1 MCMGVRAEDVESAV
15 PPEYEVED
23 IETGFQVYDME
34 GNGARLMFGE
44 DDGTR
49 FAEIDSWDETN
60 ERVYEGQQTDTET
73 MLGYEAFDEIFSD
86 ESLSQVSRVEGLL
99 MEGLET
105 ASTSTDKE
113 EAAHALVNSAE
124 DAYDILE
131 DEGKAPT
138 DFRFK
143 TKANKS
149 LGNANIAYGA
159 SDTMGAEKI
168 DLDMNNYERDFATSA
183 GYIMGAV
190 LLQDSGKKPEV
201 STGLAYKRGSKHHE
215 EQKAQADM
223 ELVETATEVTDYD
236 FLN

>member
-1 MCMGVRAEDVESAV
+1 MGVTAEDIESAV

-34 GNGARLMFGE
+34 GNGATVRFGE
-44 DDGTR
+44 DDGTQ
-49 FAEIDSWDETN
+49 FAEVDSWEGINET
-60 ERVYEGQQTDTET
+60 VYEGQETSTEA
-73 MLGYEAFDEIFSD
+73 LLSYEAFDEIFD
-86 ESLSQVSRVEGLL
+86 EERLSEVSRVEGIL

-105 ASTSTDKE
+105 ANATTNKE

-124 DAYDILE
+124 DAYDIL
-131 DEGKAPT
+131 DGEGKAPT
-138 DFRFK
+138 DFKFK

-149 LGNANIAYGA
+149 LGNANITYGT

-168 DLDMNNYERDFATSA
+168 DLDMNSYDREFATSA
-183 GYIMGAV
+183 GYIVGAV

-201 STGLAYKRGSKHHE
+201 STGLAYKRGSNHHE
-215 EQKAQADM
+215 EQKDQADM
-223 ELVETATEVTDYD
+223 DLVETATEVTDYD

>member
-1 MCMGVRAEDVESAV
+1 MGVTAHDVESAL

-23 IETGFQVYDME
+23 LETGFQVYDME
-34 GNGARLMFGE
+34 GNGAMVSFGE
-44 DDGTR
+44 DDGTQ
-49 FAEIDSWDETN
+49 FAEVDSWDGIT
-60 ERVYEGQQTDTET
+60 ERIYEGQETTTET
-73 MLGYEAFDEIFSD
+73 MLGYEAFDEIFDD
-86 ESLSQVSRVEGLL
+86 ENLSEVSRVEGIL

-105 ASTSTDKE
+105 ANVSTDKE
-113 EAAHALVNSAE
+113 EAARALVDSAE
-124 DAYDILE
+124 DAYEILE
-131 DEGKAPT
+131 GEGKAPT

-168 DLDMNNYERDFATSA
+168 DLDMNSYEREFATSA
-183 GYIMGAV
+183 GYIMGVV

-201 STGLAYKRGSKHHE
+201 STGLAYKSGSRHHE